1 MKLNHQI
8 KITSNKKL
16 NQNDYNMNLIYR
28 FHFSLLALIT
38 IIAISCAQQVEKSV
52 GDSNNEVEAVN
63 EMKIDQV
70 DKNTLEGK
78 WMRTDGEYRIE
89 ISNLG
94 NDGKMNAGYFN
105 PKSINVS
112 RAQWTNERGLLKIYI
127 ELRDQNYPGSNYTL
141 FYMKEKN
148 ILAGEYYQAM
158 ERNKY
163 KVEFEKMK

>member
-16 NQNDYNMNLIYR
+16 NQNNYNMNLIYR
-28 FHFSLLALIT
+28 FHFSILAMIT

-52 GDSNNEVEAVN
+52 GDSNNDVEAVN
-63 EMKIDQV
+63 EMKIEQV

-89 ISNLG
+89 ISNLS
-94 NDGKMNAGYFN
+94 NNGKMNAGYFN

-112 RAQWTNERGLLKIYI
+112 LAQWTSEGGLLKIYI

-141 FYMKEKN
+141 YYMKDRK

-163 KVEFEKMK
+163 KVEFEKIK

>member
-1 MKLNHQI
+1 MHSIN
-8 KITSNKKL
+8 
-16 NQNDYNMNLIYR
+16 R
-28 FHFSLLALIT
+28 FHFQVLVLVIIIT
-38 IIAISCAQQVEKSV
+38 ISCTEQEGKYGSNS
-52 GDSNNEVEAVN
+52 DSNNEVEPIN
-63 EMKIDQV
+63 EMKIDEV
-70 DKNTLEGK
+70 DKNSLKGN

-89 ISNLG
+89 ISNLN

-112 RAQWTNERGLLKIYI
+112 RAQWTNEGGLLKIYI

-141 FYMKEKN
+141 YYMKDRK

-163 KVEFEKMK
+163 KVEFEMMK